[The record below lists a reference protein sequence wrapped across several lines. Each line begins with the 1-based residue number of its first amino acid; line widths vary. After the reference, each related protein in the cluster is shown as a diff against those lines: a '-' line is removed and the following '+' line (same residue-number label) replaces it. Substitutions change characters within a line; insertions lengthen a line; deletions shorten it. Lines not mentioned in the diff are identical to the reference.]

1 MTAMLFSRTS
11 LGVEISPSGVA
22 FALLG
27 GTAAAPRLE
36 KAAYAPLAAGTV
48 RCSLREPNI
57 LDPQAFVERFQ
68 SAHNLLLHRS
78 KRCSLTLPDSVG
90 RLILVD
96 MEGRFKNRTEGMDMI
111 RWKLKKS
118 IPFDAADTHLDY
130 QLLSIRENGDMALLV
145 ALASRT
151 VIGQYEDVITA
162 AGFTPA
168 HVDFNSFNLYRIFDR
183 RLALLDDSLLIFFHN
198 GALGIMAYYNGV
210 PEFIRVK
217 ELSGT
222 QALDNRVFMEINN
235 SLLVYRERF
244 TERNTANVF
253 CIAPPDV
260 ASAFCGMVTEAAGA
274 EATLLETKTV
284 VTPGDEA
291 PGDQESFF
299 SFSTAIGAALRSL

>member
-1 MTAMLFSRTS
+1 MLFTRTS

-27 GTAAAPRLE
+27 GTTAAPRLE
-36 KAAYAPLAAGTV
+36 RVAYAPLAAGTV
-48 RCSLREPNI
+48 RGSLREPNI
-57 LDPQAFVERFQ
+57 LDPPAFVERLQ
-68 SAHNLLLHRS
+68 NAHNLLLHRS
-78 KRCSLTLPDSVG
+78 KRLSLTLPDSAG
-90 RLILVD
+90 RIILLD
-96 MEGRFKNRTEGMDMI
+96 MEGRFKNRTEGTDMI

-145 ALASRT
+145 ALASRA
-151 VIGQYEDVITA
+151 VIGQYEDVLSS

-168 HVDFNSFNLYRIFDR
+168 CIDFNSFNLYRIFDR
-183 RLALLDDSLLIFFHN
+183 RLALLDDSILIFFHN
-198 GALGIMAYYNGV
+198 GALGVMAYYNGI

-217 ELSGT
+217 DLSGT

-260 ASAFCGMVTEAAGA
+260 ASAFCDMAAEAAGA
-274 EATLLETKTV
+274 EATLLEAKTV
-284 VTPGDEA
+284 VVPGDEA

-299 SFSTAIGAALRSL
+299 LFSAAIGAALRSL